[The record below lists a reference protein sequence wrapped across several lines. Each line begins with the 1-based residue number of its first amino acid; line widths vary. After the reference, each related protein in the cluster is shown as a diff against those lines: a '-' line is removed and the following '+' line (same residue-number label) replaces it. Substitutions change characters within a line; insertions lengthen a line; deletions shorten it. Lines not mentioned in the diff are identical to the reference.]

1 MNRPYVICHMLTS
14 LDGKID
20 GAFMSDPACAPA
32 LTEYGNIRNFYN
44 CEATLYGT
52 TTMAGSY
59 SDGLAGQLPRSSVSY
74 PREDYVAATEI
85 KKYVISIDPEGILGW
100 HSNWIDKKK
109 RPKAH
114 VVEVLTEA
122 VSDDYLAYLRSMEIS
137 YIFAGKEQLDCNML
151 LGKLKRLF
159 SIERLMVSGGGMMN
173 WSLLQEDLLDELSLV
188 IAPVAD
194 GSTTAVSIF
203 EKMKCLPDRRPA
215 VFEFKEI
222 KQMEGGSLW
231 LRYALKG

>member
-1 MNRPYVICHMLTS
+1 MLTS

-20 GAFMSDPACAPA
+20 GEFMSDPACTPA
-32 LTEYGNIRNFYN
+32 LAEYGNIRNFYD

-59 SDGLAGQLPRSSVSY
+59 SEGVEGRLPHSTLSY
-74 PREDYVAATEI
+74 PREDYAAATKLEN
-85 KKYVISIDPEGILGW
+85 YVISIDPEGILGW
-100 HSNWIDKKK
+100 HSNYINRKN

-114 VVEVLTEA
+114 VIEVLTEM

-137 YIFAGKEQLDCNML
+137 YIFAGEERLDCRKL
-151 LGKLKRLF
+151 LEKLKRLF
-159 SIERLMVSGGGMMN
+159 SIERLMVAGGGRMS
-173 WSLLQEDLLDELSLV
+173 WSFLQENLLDELSLV

-203 EKMKCLPDRRPA
+203 EKMDFLPDRRPA
-215 VFEFKEI
+215 VFEFKELRQI
-222 KQMEGGSLW
+222 DGGSLW
-231 LRYALKG
+231 LRYTLKG